1 MSLVNKVGLGLKTI
15 YYKMLSKLDSLK
27 GNTKKIAKG
36 FATGVAISFTPF
48 VGFHLLLAI
57 FITKITKQNSAAA
70 ALGTLAGNP
79 WTFPFI
85 WYATLYIGRFILY
98 GYNDDGFIDFE
109 DLFRELF
116 HAVLTLD
123 FEAFISDI
131 WPEFYPML
139 VGCIPFYI
147 VVWAMVY
154 HSIYHVLKGENKK
167 EK

>member
-1 MSLVNKVGLGLKTI
+1 MSLIDKVGLELKTI
-15 YYKMLSKLDSLK
+15 YYKTLSKLDSLK
-27 GNTKKIAKG
+27 GNTKEIAKG

-57 FITKITKQNSAAA
+57 LTTKITKQNSTAA

-85 WYATLYIGRFILY
+85 WYATLYTGRFILY
-98 GYNDDGFIDFE
+98 GYNDDAVIDFE
-109 DLFRELF
+109 TLFKELF

-123 FEAFISDI
+123 FDAFISDI

-139 VGCIPFYI
+139 IGCIPFYI
-147 VVWAMVY
+147 AVWAMVY